1 MTLSTKERITL
12 KKRILLIVLVLI
24 VTMLFSSCQDPADPK
39 TMAEHMLIRLSE
51 CDLAGATE
59 YLAPQIAA
67 DSRPGLLE
75 IANVLNGR
83 MVESMQETSK
93 YSGIRLDIGYIGI
106 EKRINYLVVLSDGT
120 VGELQTIHYSRQGFV
135 GFRLNLQ
142 QMPADPDNIIT
153 AV

>member
-1 MTLSTKERITL
+1 M
-12 KKRILLIVLVLI
+12 KKRLLLILLVLI
-24 VTMLFSSCQDPADPK
+24 VAMLFSSCKDLLDQK
-39 TMAEHMLIRLSE
+39 TLAEQMLMKLSE

-75 IANVLNGR
+75 IASVLNGQV
-83 MVESMQETSK
+83 VESMQETKK
-93 YSGIRLDIGYIGI
+93 YIGIRVDIGYIGI
-106 EKRINYLVVLSDGT
+106 EKRINYQVILSDGT

>member
-1 MTLSTKERITL
+1 M
-12 KKRILLIVLVLI
+12 KKRLLLILLVLI
-24 VTMLFSSCQDPADPK
+24 VAMLFSSCKDLLDQK
-39 TMAEHMLIRLSE
+39 TLAEQMLMKLSE

-59 YLAPQIAA
+59 YLAPQISA

-75 IANVLNGR
+75 IDNVLNGQV
-83 MVESMQETSK
+83 VESMQETKK
-93 YSGIRLDIGYIGI
+93 YIGIRVDIGYIGI
-106 EKRINYLVVLSDGT
+106 EKRINYQVILSDGT

>member
-1 MTLSTKERITL
+1 M
-12 KKRILLIVLVLI
+12 KKRVMLIVLVLI
-24 VTMLFSSCQDPADPK
+24 VTILFSSCQDPADPK

-75 IANVLNGR
+75 IANALNGR
-83 MVESMQETSK
+83 TVESMQETSK
-93 YSGIRLDIGYIGI
+93 YSGIRLDIGYIGM
-106 EKRINYLVVLSDGT
+106 EKRINYQVILSDGT

>member
-1 MTLSTKERITL
+1 MM
-12 KKRILLIVLVLI
+12 KKRILLIVLVSI
-24 VTMLFSSCQDPADPK
+24 VAMLFSSCQDPADPK

-51 CDLAGATE
+51 CDLAGASE

-67 DSRPGLLE
+67 DSRSGLLE

-83 MVESMQETSK
+83 TVESMQETSK

-135 GFRLNLQ
+135 GFHLNVQ

>member
-1 MTLSTKERITL
+1 M
-12 KKRILLIVLVLI
+12 KKRIIMIISVLI
-24 VTMLFSSCQDPADPK
+24 VAMLFSSCQDPADPK
-39 TMAEHMLIRLSE
+39 TMAEHIRLSE

-135 GFRLNLQ
+135 GFHLNLQ

>member
-1 MTLSTKERITL
+1 M
-12 KKRILLIVLVLI
+12 KKRIIMIISVLI
-24 VTMLFSSCQDPADPK
+24 VAMLFSSCQDPADPK

-135 GFRLNLQ
+135 GFHLNLQ

>member
-1 MTLSTKERITL
+1 M
-12 KKRILLIVLVLI
+12 KKRILLISLALI
-24 VTMLFSSCQDPADPK
+24 IAMLFSSCQDPVDPG
-39 TMAEHMLIRLSE
+39 TLAEQLLMKLSE
-51 CDLAGATE
+51 CDFDGATE

-67 DSRPGLLE
+67 DSRSGLME

-83 MVESMQETSK
+83 TVESMQETSK
-93 YSGIRLDIGYIGI
+93 YSGIRLDIGYIGM

-135 GFRLNLQ
+135 GFHLNLQ

>member
-1 MTLSTKERITL
+1 M
-12 KKRILLIVLVLI
+12 KKRLLLILLVLI
-24 VTMLFSSCQDPADPK
+24 VAMLFSSCKDLLDQK
-39 TMAEHMLIRLSE
+39 TLAEQMLMKLSE

-75 IANVLNGR
+75 IANVLNGQV
-83 MVESMQETSK
+83 VESMQETKK
-93 YSGIRLDIGYIGI
+93 YIGIRVDIGYIGI
-106 EKRINYLVVLSDGT
+106 EKRINYQVILSDGT
-120 VGELQTIHYSRQGFV
+120 VGELQTIHYSRQGFI

>member
-1 MTLSTKERITL
+1 M
-12 KKRILLIVLVLI
+12 KKRILLILLVLI
-24 VTMLFSSCQDPADPK
+24 VVMLFSSCEDPLDQK
-39 TMAEHMLIRLSE
+39 TLAEQMLMKLSE

-83 MVESMQETSK
+83 MVESMLETKS

-106 EKRINYLVVLSDGT
+106 EKRINYQVVLSDGT
-120 VGELQTIHYSRQGFV
+120 VGELQTIHYSNQGFV
-135 GFRLNLQ
+135 GFHLNVQ
-142 QMPADPDNIIT
+142 QLSADPDG
-153 AV
+153 AVSTI

>member
-1 MTLSTKERITL
+1 M
-12 KKRILLIVLVLI
+12 KKRTLLIVLALV
-24 VTMLFSSCQDPADPK
+24 VAMLFSSCQDPADPK
-39 TMAEHMLIRLSE
+39 TMAEYMLIKLSE

-67 DSRPGLLE
+67 DSCPGLLE

-135 GFRLNLQ
+135 GFHLNLQ

>member
-1 MTLSTKERITL
+1 M

-135 GFRLNLQ
+135 GFHLNLQ

>member
-1 MTLSTKERITL
+1 M
-12 KKRILLIVLVLI
+12 KKRLLLILLVLI
-24 VTMLFSSCQDPADPK
+24 VAMLFSSCKDLLDQK
-39 TMAEHMLIRLSE
+39 NLAEQMLMKLSE

-75 IANVLNGR
+75 IANVLNGQV
-83 MVESMQETSK
+83 VESMQETKK
-93 YSGIRLDIGYIGI
+93 YIGIRVDIGYIGI
-106 EKRINYLVVLSDGT
+106 EKRINYQVILSDGT